1 MSTGTEENALS
12 GGADSIRDEA
22 PPAEPAA
29 TSRWAAVQPWLS
41 LIVRVALA
49 GILGYAGYNKVI
61 VPALSVESV
70 AAYELFGETLNQL
83 IGYTL
88 PLFELALALL
98 LLAGLATRVTG
109 IISALLMAVFI
120 AGIAS
125 AWARG
130 LTIDCGCFGTG
141 GVVDADETTYAL
153 DIARDLGFM
162 ALGLF
167 LAIWPRSRYSLDGA
181 LGLYSSSDEE
191 R

>member
-1 MSTGTEENALS
+1 MSTGTEENARS
-12 GGADSIRDEA
+12 GSGETTHSDG
-22 PPAEPAA
+22 PPSRPTTA
-29 TSRWAAVQPWLS
+29 SRWAKVQPWAS
-41 LIVRVALA
+41 LAARLALA
-49 GILGYAGYNKVI
+49 GILGYAGYTKVI

-70 AAYELFGETLNQL
+70 AAYQLFSDDVNQF

-98 LLAGLATRVTG
+98 LLAGLATRLTG
-109 IISALLMAVFI
+109 IVSALLMLVFI

-130 LTIDCGCFGTG
+130 LAIDCGCFGTG
-141 GVVDADETTYAL
+141 GPVDADETAYGL

-167 LAIWPRSRYSLDGA
+167 LAVWPRSPLSLDRV
-181 LGLYSSSDEE
+181 LDLYPGSGRE

>member
-1 MSTGTEENALS
+1 MSTSTEENALS

-49 GILGYAGYNKVI
+49 GILGYAGYTEVI

-70 AAYELFGETLNQL
+70 TAYELFGETL
-83 IGYTL
+83 TSSS
-88 PLFELALALL
+88 
-98 LLAGLATRVTG
+98 ATPCPCSNSPWPCSCSPGWRPG
-109 IISALLMAVFI
+109 HRIISALLMAVFI

-130 LTIDCGCFGTG
+130 LTIDCGCFGRRRRG
-141 GVVDADETTYAL
+141 RRR
-153 DIARDLGFM
+153 RDHLRAGHR
-162 ALGLF
+162 A
-167 LAIWPRSRYSLDGA
+167 
-181 LGLYSSSDEE
+181 
-191 R
+191 

>member
-49 GILGYAGYNKVI
+49 GILGYAGYTKVI

-141 GVVDADETTYAL
+141 
-153 DIARDLGFM
+153 
-162 ALGLF
+162 
-167 LAIWPRSRYSLDGA
+167 
-181 LGLYSSSDEE
+181 
-191 R
+191 